1 MPKREI
7 EGDWLLGWPDR
18 KRPAIIPGKDAEGRV
33 INGRSPVTELGGL
46 MTPTEA
52 YFIVSH
58 LETPEPVYPGDW
70 KLAVKGEVERPF
82 ELDFD
87 GLMKLPGRTVRAVTE
102 CAGNDAGFFDYL
114 RKGARKP
121 SRINRQDM
129 QKRAERRIKGELPSG
144 EELSSESTTT
154 CAVSAG
160 EFTGVPLAEVLERAG
175 VKPGAVCV
183 RARGFDR
190 GRPDLA
196 IIYQSAGTLD
206 LEIPDPGVIHFEKAL
221 PLEKA
226 LDPDTLLAWA
236 QNGEYI
242 WHVHG
247 APVRLIVPGW
257 SGNWWVKWVEELEVM
272 RVMPKPFYQTE
283 YFVYGESAQDPNRPP
298 LTAMGVRNIIT
309 DPLDEDSPLPRGSH
323 MIRGRAWSGM
333 GAIDRVEVSLDG
345 GKTWND
351 AHLEEPRERWL
362 WRRWSYLWEVDRP
375 GEYRIM
381 ARATDA
387 AGRVQPQT
395 PWNYQRKHF
404 DWIVPTEITIVE

>member
-46 MTPTEA
+46 MTPTDA

-70 KLAVKGEVERPF
+70 KLAVKGDVERPF

-114 RKGARKP
+114 RKGTRKP

-129 QKRAERRIKGELPSG
+129 QKRAERRVKGELPSG

-160 EFTGVPLAEVLERAG
+160 EFTGVSLAQVLERAG
-175 VKPGAVCV
+175 VRPGAVCV

-196 IIYQSAGTLD
+196 VIYQSAGTLD

-221 PLEKA
+221 SLEKA

-236 QNGEYI
+236 QNGEYL

-272 RVMPKPFYQTE
+272 RTMPKPFYQTE
-283 YFVYGESAQDPNRPP
+283 YFVYGESARDPDRPP

-309 DPLDEDSPLPRGSH
+309 EPLDEDSPLPRGSH
-323 MIRGRAWSGM
+323 MIRGRAWSGV

-345 GKTWND
+345 GKTWAD

-381 ARATDA
+381 ARATDE

-404 DWIVPTEITIVE
+404 DWIVPTEVTIV

>member
-18 KRPAIIPGKDAEGRV
+18 KRPALIPGKDAEGRV
-33 INGRSPVTELGGL
+33 INGRSPVTDLGGL

-58 LETPEPVYPGDW
+58 LETPDPVYPGDW
-70 KLAVKGEVERPF
+70 KLSVKGEVERPF
-82 ELDFD
+82 ELGFD
-87 GLMKLPGRTVRAVTE
+87 DLMKLPGRTVRAVTE

-114 RKGARKP
+114 RTGAKKP

-129 QKRAERRIKGELPSG
+129 QRRAERRTKGELPSG
-144 EELSSESTTT
+144 AELTSEATTT

-160 EFTGVPLAEVLERAG
+160 EFTGVPLAEVLRRTD
-175 VKPGAVCV
+175 VKPGAVWV

-226 LDPDTLLAWA
+226 LDPDTILAWA
-236 QNGEYI
+236 QNGEYL

-272 RVMPKPFYQTE
+272 RTMPKPFYQTE
-283 YFVYGESAQDPNRPP
+283 YFVYGESPQDPNRPP

-309 DPLDEDSPLPRGSH
+309 EPLDEDSPLPRGSH

-333 GAIDRVEVSLDG
+333 GAIDRVEVSVDG
-345 GKTWND
+345 GRTWAD

-404 DWIVPTEITIVE
+404 DWIVPTEVTIV